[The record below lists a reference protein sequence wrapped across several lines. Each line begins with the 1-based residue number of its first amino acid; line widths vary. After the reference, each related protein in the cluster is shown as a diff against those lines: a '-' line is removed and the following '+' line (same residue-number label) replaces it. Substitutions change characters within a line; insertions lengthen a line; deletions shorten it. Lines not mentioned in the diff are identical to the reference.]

1 MSIFNFEN
9 NILQY
14 LVSLSLFLSQYKWVQ
29 VQAAWPLIFKAV
41 VVFLLNTHAS
51 HVFEFPLKHLLYL
64 LLCESL
70 QLLTMR
76 VSAIAPFCNL

>member
-1 MSIFNFEN
+1 MG
-9 NILQY
+9 
-14 LVSLSLFLSQYKWVQ
+14 QYKW

-51 HVFEFPLKHLLYL
+51 HVAPFSEFPLKHLLYL
-64 LLCESL
+64 LLSESL
-70 QLLTMR
+70 QLLMTR